1 MSIARYQGVDQYVGN
16 TPLIRL
22 CRLAELTGCEIRLQ
36 KALAKT
42 CDEKQGIRA
51 DKAYRIDD
59 QTAFTIVY

>member
-36 KALAKT
+36 KALARGVTKN
-42 CDEKQGIRA
+42 
-51 DKAYRIDD
+51 KASELIKP
-59 QTAFTIVY
+59 TA